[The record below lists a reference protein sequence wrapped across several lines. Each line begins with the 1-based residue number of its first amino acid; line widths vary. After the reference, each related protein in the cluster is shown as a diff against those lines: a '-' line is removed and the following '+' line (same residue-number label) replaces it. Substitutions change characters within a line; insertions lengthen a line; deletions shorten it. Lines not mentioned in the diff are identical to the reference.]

1 MLECAIV
8 TQAAY
13 EASEDQ
19 MATTPVEPLHI
30 KWKAMCRVPS

>member
-19 MATTPVEPLHI
+19 MATTPVGTTAYQVESY
-30 KWKAMCRVPS
+30 VPGPS